1 MAIENEQEVIDYLK
15 KEENKDFLSKNGF
28 KTVETKEVKTPVS
41 EAEVKAFLEGNAE
54 LKKTV
59 GAEAVKNFLKEKLG
73 TEVTDENMNG
83 KLYKADD
90 YEQLKKMLVMERL
103 SGVQYGDLLM
113 QKIDLAKVQIKE
125 DKVEGLD
132 EQINSLKTTYANLFS
147 VQTKTTTTPP
157 GPEKKEPQS
166 ELEKLEAEAEELKSK
181 PSLQNRAKLMIIT
194 PKINELKNK

>member
-28 KTVETKEVKTPVS
+28 KTVETKEVKTLVS

-113 QKIDLAKVQIKE
+113 QKIDLTKVQIKE

-147 VQTKTTTTPP
+147 AQTKTTTPP

-194 PKINELKNK
+194 SKINELKNK

>member
-113 QKIDLAKVQIKE
+113 QKIDLTKVQIKE

-147 VQTKTTTTPP
+147 AQTKTTTTPP
-157 GPEKKEPQS
+157 GLEKKEPQS
-166 ELEKLEAEAEELKSK
+166 ELEKLEAEATELKSK
-181 PSLQNRAKLMIIT
+181 PSLQNRARLMVIT
-194 PKINELKNK
+194 SKINELKNK